1 MPKYTV
7 GRGQRY
13 EAQCRLVVIK
23 SIALPGAVALL
34 GAAMFFVSNGSLAS
48 AATPAKTVCNNAIAS
63 KKPLTNVQIAACKK
77 ANIKVPK
84 AASNAR
90 KVTGTLVTLGAGQ
103 FVGGSDV
110 KAGLYDVTPGPG
122 ESGNFST
129 KGQDP
134 LTYSYNEIL
143 GTAGGFGVPSVRTQ
157 IAKGDQIS
165 ISGLS
170 AVTFTPVTAPYV
182 TSHMTITLGA
192 GTWVVGQ
199 DIGPGR
205 YVGTPGPG
213 QSGNF
218 SVKAKGFS
226 GYVNEI
232 LGSNTSYGQVPSVT
246 VNLAKGSVI
255 SISGMSQVVMTA
267 K

>member
-1 MPKYTV
+1 MPKARPLLRAFAFV
-7 GRGQRY
+7 G
-13 EAQCRLVVIK
+13 VV
-23 SIALPGAVALL
+23 VLL
-34 GAAMFFVSNGSLAS
+34 ACTDSFAS
-48 AATPAKTVCNNAIAS
+48 AATPAKTVCKNAIAS
-63 KKPLTNVQIAACKK
+63 GKPLTPKQIAACKK
-77 ANIKVPK
+77 AKIKVPT

-90 KVTGTLVTLGAGQ
+90 VVTGKLVTLGAGQ
-103 FVGGSDV
+103 FVGGEDV
-110 KAGLYDVTPGPG
+110 AAGLYDVTPGPG

-129 KGQDP
+129 EGQDP

-143 GTAGGFGVPSVRTQ
+143 GTTSFGLGVPSIRAQ
-157 IAKGDQIS
+157 ISKGDQIT

-182 TSHMTITLGA
+182 TSHSDITLGA
-192 GTWVVGQ
+192 GTWVVNQ

-205 YVGTPGPG
+205 YVATPGPG

-218 SVKAKGFS
+218 SVKPKGFT

-232 LGSNTSYGQVPSVT
+232 LGGNPQYSQVPSVT
-246 VNLAKGSVI
+246 VNLKKGSVI
-255 SISGMSQVVMTA
+255 AISGMSQVIMTA

>member
-1 MPKYTV
+1 MNGLSNASGHEHHLGINRCIGLLAAV
-7 GRGQRY
+7 VFAAAGMFIVSRGS
-13 EAQCRLVVIK
+13 A
-23 SIALPGAVALL
+23 
-34 GAAMFFVSNGSLAS
+34 AS
-48 AATPAKTVCNNAIAS
+48 AATPAKTVCQNAIAS
-63 KKPLTNVQIAACKK
+63 KKPLTNVQIAACKRAK
-77 ANIKVPK
+77 IKVPTT
-84 AASNAR
+84 ATNAR
-90 KVTGTLVTLGAGQ
+90 KVTGTLVTLGAGS
-103 FVGGSDV
+103 FLGGSDV

-143 GTAGGFGVPSVRTQ
+143 GSDTSLSEVPSVRTQ
-157 IAKGDQIS
+157 ISKGDQIM

-170 AVTFTPVTAPYV
+170 AVTFTPVTTPYV
-182 TSHMTITLGA
+182 TSHADITLGA
-192 GTWVVGQ
+192 GTWIVNQ

-218 SVKAKGFS
+218 SVKGGGFTS
-226 GYVNEI
+226 YVNEI
-232 LGSNTSYGQVPSVT
+232 LGSDTSFGQVPSVT
-246 VNLAKGSVI
+246 VNLTKGSVI
-255 SISGMSQVVMTA
+255 AISGMSQVVMTA